1 MSTYILFGKYSLES
15 AKLISKKRTSV
26 AASIIKKHGG
36 ELKAGYILLGSV
48 DVVLI
53 VELPDTDSA
62 IQTSVELTRT
72 LGIAFTTAPAVTV
85 EQFDKLMS

>member
-26 AASIIKKHGG
+26 GASIIKKHGG